1 MEVGM
6 EVWKSQ
12 KSMGVVLA
20 GLQVCRLGTTT
31 EHHKTT
37 ASATSVHEV
46 HVPLARIRSQKPYAP
61 SAMRSLTRECPLKQ
75 YTTPILGAKAL

>member
-31 EHHKTT
+31 EHHKNHSVGHERTRGART
-37 ASATSVHEV
+37 SGTYTLAKTLCTECSA
-46 HVPLARIRSQKPYAP
+46 LAHARVSSQAIYN
-61 SAMRSLTRECPLKQ
+61 
-75 YTTPILGAKAL
+75 PILGAKAL